1 MYNKERYIR
10 IFENFLTSMMGGNSK
25 SKIEIEIAKLSNIL
39 VRQYDNN
46 FGDIDK
52 VLDHIVQNEDI
63 SEEMKILF
71 FRKLLKGDN
80 FKKLK
85 ANLFEL
91 SLK

>member
-10 IFENFLTSMMGGNSK
+10 IFENFLTNMIGGNSK
-25 SKIEIEIAKLSNIL
+25 IKIEISKLSKIL
-39 VRQYDNN
+39 VKQYYDN

-52 VLDHIVQNEDI
+52 VLDHIVQNEYI
-63 SEEMKILF
+63 SEEIKILF

-80 FKKLK
+80 FLKLK
-85 ANLFEL
+85 MNLFEL

>member
-1 MYNKERYIR
+1 MYNKERYKI
-10 IFENFLTSMMGGNSK
+10 IFCNFLTNMMGNSK
-25 SKIEIEIAKLSNIL
+25 SKIEIAKLCNIL
-39 VRQYDNN
+39 VKEYDNN

-63 SEEMKILF
+63 SEEIKILF

-80 FKKLK
+80 FLKLK
-85 ANLFEL
+85 MNLFEL

>member
-1 MYNKERYIR
+1 MYNKERYEI
-10 IFENFLTSMMGGNSK
+10 IFCNFLTNMMGNSK
-25 SKIEIEIAKLSNIL
+25 SKIEIDKLCNIL
-39 VRQYDNN
+39 VKEYDNN
-46 FGDIDK
+46 FGYIDK

>member
-10 IFENFLTSMMGGNSK
+10 IFENFLTNMIGGNSK
-25 SKIEIEIAKLSNIL
+25 IKIEISKLSKIL
-39 VRQYDNN
+39 VKQYYDN

-63 SEEMKILF
+63 SEEIKILF
-71 FRKLLKGDN
+71 FRKLLIKEN
-80 FKKLK
+80 YQKLK
-85 ANLFEL
+85 MNLFEL

>member
-10 IFENFLTSMMGGNSK
+10 IFENYLTSMRGDNSK
-25 SKIEIEIAKLSNIL
+25 IKNEIAKLSKIL
-39 VRQYDNN
+39 VKQYYDN
-46 FGDIDK
+46 FGDINK

-63 SEEMKILF
+63 SEEIKILF

-80 FKKLK
+80 FLKLK
-85 ANLFEL
+85 MNLFEL

>member
-10 IFENFLTSMMGGNSK
+10 IFENFLTNMIGGNSK
-25 SKIEIEIAKLSNIL
+25 IKIEISKLSKIL
-39 VRQYDNN
+39 VKQYYDN

-63 SEEMKILF
+63 SEEIKILF

-80 FKKLK
+80 FLKLK
-85 ANLFEL
+85 MNLFEL